1 MIKKTISII
10 LGIILLL
17 GGVLINNHVQ
27 RQISDSYSAGYSDG
41 EEAGYQRGYNSG
53 KADGF
58 SAGEE
63 AGYNS
68 GYYAGIAGVSRSA
81 NNYND
86 TYGSGDYYIGN
97 AKSGVFHDSDCS
109 YLPDSK
115 NQVIISSREEAISQG
130 YRPCGHCNP

>member
-1 MIKKTISII
+1 MSKKTVSII
-10 LGIILLL
+10 LVIILLL
-17 GGVLINNHVQ
+17 GGVLVNNYVQ

-58 SAGEE
+58 SAGNE

-86 TYGSGDYYIGN
+86 AYSSEDYYIGN
-97 AKSGVFHDSDCS
+97 ANSGVFHDPDCS
-109 YLPDSK
+109 HLPDLK
-115 NQVIISSREEAISQG
+115 NQVNISSREEAIAQG